1 MVILNFVEKYF
12 KNFLD
17 NIPLVKV
24 NVPTV
29 EKKRLFQTLPHL
41 GVTSL
46 QTRT

>member
-29 EKKRLFQTLPHL
+29 EKKAFVPDPSALRSNIFAN
-41 GVTSL
+41 
-46 QTRT
+46 